1 MEVRPMHR
9 IGALLIFLGI
19 IVLAACQYF
28 SDLETK
34 SNIEQP
40 SQPPLDIESPTKT
53 MSAQPIV
60 TENIETIPPSRTLPA
75 IEPDT
80 SLHEVT
86 NVPSGYIAGIR
97 WPIEYEHAFLFAHN
111 SIAPGKLQWWSY
123 DLISEELQPVDQAIA
138 IEKTSTDLNE
148 LPEGMDVSLLDSFEL
163 VDVSPSREK
172 ALLLE
177 GIGLPTATPPPNPD
191 GEISTEAYI
200 ANVWMWE
207 RDGMSQLG
215 QIEMCGRNQYLWTV
229 DEQLVAIQAPIFPS
243 KCREANAWLADTVN
257 KFIKPLLPFETYH
270 GESTLIG
277 FSPNEDRLLFKGWG
291 PDDYRYL
298 TPSILDIDTGSAF
311 KVDIQANPLDWV
323 NNDQVLVGFRNTPEE
338 VLRPGIFDLQSNEII
353 ELLTKE
359 QMSSFEGK
367 TIRWIELSPDKQWL
381 VFTVD
386 DEPYKASS
394 LWVMAMDLE

>member
-1 MEVRPMHR
+1 M
-9 IGALLIFLGI
+9 IILGGI
-19 IVLAACQYF
+19 ILAACQN
-28 SDLETK
+28 SWNLEMNGTAEHPTR
-34 SNIEQP
+34 I
-40 SQPPLDIESPTKT
+40 PLVLESPTKIIT
-53 MSAQPIV
+53 PRLGVIDS
-60 TENIETIPPSRTLPA
+60 TETISSSKTPQM
-75 IEPDT
+75 IESGN
-80 SLHEVT
+80 SLYEVT
-86 NVPSGYIAGIR
+86 DVLQGYIGGIH
-97 WPIEYEHAFLFAHN
+97 WPTEYEQIFLFSH
-111 SIAPGKLQWWSY
+111 SGEPGWWSY
-123 DLISEELQPVDQAIA
+123 DLLNKELQPSDLEIA
-138 IEKTSTDLNE
+138 IEKTSSDLGE
-148 LPEGMDVSLLDSFEL
+148 LPDGMNANLLDSFEL
-163 VDVSPSREK
+163 VNISPSGEK

-298 TPSILDIDTGSAF
+298 TPSILDIDTGRAF

-338 VLRPGIFDLQSNEII
+338 VLRPGILDLQSNQVL
-353 ELLTKE
+353 ELLTRE
-359 QMSSFEGK
+359 QISSFTDK
-367 TIRWIELSPDKQWL
+367 TIRWISLSPDKHWL
-381 VFTVD
+381 IFTVD
-386 DEPYKASS
+386 DVPYKESN
-394 LWVMAMDLE
+394 LWVMAMD